1 MSCYFWP
8 ILLPSLRFDC
18 IMSWSWITYGSRAVL
33 NWFFSSVMACCQRP
47 ISKST
52 TPKSVDVMDLAEQL
66 LRRPLPVWMPVD
78 VPLEAVVREPVREV
92 HLRPAVLEP
101 KHERLLP

>member
-1 MSCYFWP
+1 MDHVRVPRGLELVFLERDG
-8 ILLPSLRFDC
+8 LLPEADFEEHD
-18 IMSWSWITYGSRAVL
+18 T
-33 NWFFSSVMACCQRP
+33 
-47 ISKST
+47 
-52 TPKSVDVMDLAEQL
+52 KSVDVMDLAEQL